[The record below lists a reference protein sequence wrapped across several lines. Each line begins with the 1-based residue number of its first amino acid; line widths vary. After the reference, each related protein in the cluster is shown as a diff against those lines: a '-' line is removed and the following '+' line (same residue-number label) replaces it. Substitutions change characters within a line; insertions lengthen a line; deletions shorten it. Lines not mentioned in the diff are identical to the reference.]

1 VILSTNSTFALMGLR
16 KTLHLADKMP
26 KAFSIVRLAREG
38 LKLKTRWGS
47 SRFFPGNGFINQG
60 LRGKMSSPRNTYVR
74 FWPSTGTGLGRF
86 NLVGTS
92 SNAVPYKVSDRTL
105 ASSMLPY
112 ASISKNVKQYLAS
125 HTACKTILYMKTFIV
140 KIGRADLFR
149 AFNVCVLPLQLHR
162 RSVGN
167 SIVSN
172 SSAILIQPCV
182 SVGGIEYFLLSACQI
197 ASIVS
202 LRMFDTVALPVQK
215 QNECDC

>member
-1 VILSTNSTFALMGLR
+1 LCKQTVALVILSTNSTFALMGLR

-149 AFNVCVLPLQLHR
+149 AFNVCVLPVNCTDAVWEIPLSQTLQQFLSNHVFQW
-162 RSVGN
+162 VGL
-167 SIVSN
+167 SIS
-172 SSAILIQPCV
+172 C
-182 SVGGIEYFLLSACQI
+182 
-197 ASIVS
+197 
-202 LRMFDTVALPVQK
+202 
-215 QNECDC
+215 